1 MELLIT
7 AAIARKLTN
16 EAQNSRCEYMMFTH
30 SHNKKECRKTSQGDC
45 VLSLFWGKFYHT
57 HWLFSNAIMV
67 VYIVIWEG
75 QSENWKEK
83 VNWKKPKLLK
93 MFVFF
98 FQSTKKVFQVLLYV
112 LKRKGNFRKVI
123 FCLSLICMLCF
134 ISDFHVHL
142 VTVCSQP
149 QCCWWFP
156 TAMTWHKWFVYSE
169 TLISKEN
176 SEFLLGFSD
185 FLKKIPLSSTSNCT
199 TELHWV
205 LLRLEPRGVSVKVT

>member
-1 MELLIT
+1 
-7 AAIARKLTN
+7 
-16 EAQNSRCEYMMFTH
+16 
-30 SHNKKECRKTSQGDC
+30 
-45 VLSLFWGKFYHT
+45 
-57 HWLFSNAIMV
+57 MV

-83 VNWKKPKLLK
+83 VNRKKPKLLK
-93 MFVFF
+93 MFVVF

-134 ISDFHVHL
+134 ISDFHVHV

-156 TAMTWHKWFVYSE
+156 TAMTWHKWLVYSE

-199 TELHWV
+199 TEFIECYWDLCPEEFQWRWPNLLMIPGLPGPGSANWV
-205 LLRLEPRGVSVKVT
+205 ALAW